1 MSELKAYETN
11 PFGKQEIKIS
21 VQTLKEIDLVLLQLL
36 LEERRDSFRGD
47 NAHGR
52 REEGA
57 YHTPLV
63 Q

>member
-11 PFGKQEIKIS
+11 PFRKQEIQIS
-21 VQTLKEIDLVLLQLL
+21 VQTLKEIDLVLLLLL

-47 NAHGR
+47 NPHGR
-52 REEGA
+52 REEEA